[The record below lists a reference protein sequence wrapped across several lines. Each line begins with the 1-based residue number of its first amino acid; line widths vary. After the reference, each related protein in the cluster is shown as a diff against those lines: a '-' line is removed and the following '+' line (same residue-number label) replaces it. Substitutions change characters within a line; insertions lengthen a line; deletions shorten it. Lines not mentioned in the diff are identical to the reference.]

1 MPIFIAHLSESR
13 RRWLILV
20 VSLGLIAVL
29 GGLDYLTTSDFS
41 LALFYLLPISLV
53 VWEVG
58 DAEGFLFILLSIGVW
73 VGTDLLDGEAHLQS
87 PVYYWDA
94 LIRFSFM
101 LIVLALLSRL
111 RNALN
116 NERIASRTDFLTGAI
131 NSRSFCDLATMELDR
146 LRRYGHPFSLIYLDI
161 DNFKE
166 INDSHGHLA
175 GDIILRQVVQTT
187 RDMLRASDTIA
198 RLGGDEFA
206 FLLPETDALEARA
219 VAAKIQAE
227 LKRIKLDDH
236 VFITASL
243 GVLTCREAP
252 QNADAL
258 IQLGDELMY
267 RVKNSGKK
275 SAWFGEYPEPVQI
288 EGNLEM
294 TKKTDG
300 VKPA

>member
-1 MPIFIAHLSESR
+1 VLNFFSRLPESR
-13 RRWLILV
+13 RRWLTFAIA
-20 VSLGLIAVL
+20 LGLIVLL
-29 GGLDYLTTSDFS
+29 GGLDYLTASDFS

-53 VWEVG
+53 AWEVG
-58 DAEGFLFILLSIGVW
+58 DAEGFLFILLSIGAW

-94 LIRFSFM
+94 MIRLSFM

-111 RNALN
+111 RNALT

-146 LRRYGHPFSLIYLDI
+146 LRRYGRPFSLIYLDI

-166 INDSHGHLA
+166 INDQRGHLA
-175 GDIILRQVVQTT
+175 GDGILRQVVQAT
-187 RDMLRASDTIA
+187 RDMLRASDVIA

-206 FLLPETDALEARA
+206 FLLPETDGIEARA
-219 VAAKIQAE
+219 VTAKIQE
-227 LKRIKLDDH
+227 QIRRISLDEKTF
-236 VFITASL
+236 VTASM

-252 QNADAL
+252 QNADVL

-288 EGNLEM
+288 EEANL
-294 TKKTDG
+294 T
-300 VKPA
+300 AN